1 MPRRPTRP
9 ILASS
14 LAWPG
19 PPGSLAWALF
29 GGPAKTLKA
38 QVSRLDPDTYVKI
51 ITVLL
56 WSNPRK
62 RRLLF
67 QRRLRALIAEYQM
80 FGPTSPPELGIIR
93 AIKRLAGLSDRV
105 RCHPQVLLQH
115 KAMALQHLEQLPP
128 VGRSLANR
136 ALVLRDKL
144 RPLFTALATV
154 PCPCGH
160 RRQGM
165 PELGVLRE
173 WPRPL
178 GGLTV
183 SVLAWHH
190 DKKPS
195 TMRSQLARAGGQ
207 TRLSTRERDRERENK
222 RIERR
227 LLRLFKVQ
235 PTP

>member
-9 ILASS
+9 ILASP
-14 LAWPG
+14 LAGPG
-19 PPGSLAWALF
+19 PPGSLAWAVF
-29 GGPAKTLKA
+29 DGPAKTLGA
-38 QVSRLDPDTYVKI
+38 QFLRLDPETYVGI
-51 ITVLL
+51 ILVLL
-56 WSNPRK
+56 WSHPRK
-62 RRLLF
+62 RRLVL
-67 QRRLRALIAEYQM
+67 QRRVRALVAEYQQ
-80 FGPTSPPELGIIR
+80 FGPTSPPGLGIIR
-93 AIKRLAGLSDRV
+93 AIKRLIGFSDRV

-115 KAMALQHLEQLPP
+115 KAIVLQHLEQLPS

-160 RRQGM
+160 QRQGT
-165 PELGVLRE
+165 PELSVLRE

-207 TRLSTRERDRERENK
+207 TRLSARERDREREIK
-222 RIERR
+222 RLERR
-227 LLRLFKVQ
+227 LLRLFKGQ